1 MKKRFIIATLSGLLS
16 ACVSQYPNDFYTRPA
31 PLPLGNPG
39 GNMEVQKASSSTR
52 SAADSVD
59 NYKVEI
65 ASRIAQMN
73 ANFVYPGN
81 PQSMLR
87 SVVVVHYVLAADGRL
102 VKAEIVRSNQ
112 DKYAETT
119 ALASLQIARHF
130 QPLILVSC
138 EVVVSM
144 FLKPGCLTT
153 MAAFNYVVLRCR
165 KQANKA

>member
-1 MKKRFIIATLSGLLS
+1 MKKRFIIATISGLLS

-31 PLPLGNPG
+31 PVPLGNSG
-39 GNMEVQKASSSTR
+39 GNMAVQKTSSSTR

-119 ALASLQIARHF
+119 ALASLQNSAPFPPPNPRLLRGGRFDVSETWLFNDDGRFQLRSIAL
-130 QPLILVSC
+130 P
-138 EVVVSM
+138 
-144 FLKPGCLTT
+144 
-153 MAAFNYVVLRCR
+153 
-165 KQANKA
+165 QASE